1 MRSSNPRRRGSHLE
15 VDWVLVSISGLRRWG
30 LVVLFVLL
38 AGGAVGGVLY
48 YMHEP
53 VDRRALR
60 TLRHATALREEVRR
74 AGVTESL
81 SGEFEQASRLL
92 DEAHDDCS
100 RKDYPAC
107 LARAEDSQRRLEL
120 LSGLVNRE
128 FAGSG
133 QIIAVQGRVEVQRAD
148 QSRWERAR
156 EKQTLYNGDFVKT
169 ATDASAEVL
178 FSDGTVYRIGP
189 DSLLEVHREA
199 RSGPKPSSGE
209 VKLQVGQVNVYT
221 ALNQSV
227 VLTDSARAEVDR
239 DSRVGVGV
247 GEDAATT
254 VAAYAGTAR
263 VSSGKTGET
272 VQLSTRQAV
281 RAAPDGHLG
290 QRNIV
295 PDVPVLESPAANT
308 LVNLDQQERVT
319 LAWRPAQG
327 SLSYE
332 LEVSRSR
339 LFAPSSLEFPPN
351 RRNATSATLRILKPG
366 TFYWRVA
373 ALGEE
378 QVRSEWSAPRTF
390 KAFRGRRVE
399 ELVDTV
405 PPKLEVA
412 KPTQMGNLILVQ
424 GVTEAGAT
432 VTVNGEPVEVAA
444 DGTFKKAIALHQ
456 TGENTLVIRATD
468 PAGNTSEHRES
479 VYVEVY

>member
-1 MRSSNPRRRGSHLE
+1 MRSSTPRRRGSHLE
-15 VDWVLVSISGLRRWG
+15 VDWVVVSISGLRRWG
-30 LVVLFVLL
+30 LVALFVLL
-38 AGGAVGGVLY
+38 AGAAVGGVLY

-81 SGEFEQASRLL
+81 SGEFDQASRLL
-92 DEAHDDCS
+92 DQAHDDCG

-107 LARAEDSQRRLEL
+107 LARAGDAQRRLEL

-128 FAGSG
+128 FVGSG
-133 QIIAVQGRVEVQRAD
+133 QVIAVQGRVDVQRAD

-169 ATDASAEVL
+169 AADASAEVL

-199 RSGPKPSSGE
+199 RAGSQPSSGE

-227 VLTDSARAEVDR
+227 VLTDTARAQVDR

-247 GEDAATT
+247 GDDSATT
-254 VAAYAGTAR
+254 VATYAGTAR
-263 VSSGKTGET
+263 VTSKRGDE
-272 VQLSTRQAV
+272 VQLDTRQAV
-281 RAAPDGHLG
+281 KAAADGSLG
-290 QRNIV
+290 RRQLV

-308 LVNLDQQERVT
+308 LVNLDQDERVR
-319 LAWRPAQG
+319 LSWRPAPGG
-327 SLSYE
+327 SSYE

-351 RRNATSATLRILKPG
+351 RRNSTSATLKVLKTG

-373 ALGEE
+373 ALGDE

-399 ELVDTV
+399 ELADTT

-412 KPTQMGNLILVQ
+412 KPSQMGNLILVQ

-432 VTVNGEPVEVAA
+432 VTINGEIVEVAA

-456 TGENTLVIRATD
+456 AGENTLVIRATD